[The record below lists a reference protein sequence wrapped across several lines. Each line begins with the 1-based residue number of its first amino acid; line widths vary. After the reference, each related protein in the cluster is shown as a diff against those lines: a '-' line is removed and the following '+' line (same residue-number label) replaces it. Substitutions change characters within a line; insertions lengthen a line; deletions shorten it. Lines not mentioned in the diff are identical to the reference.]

1 MLERKPNRMM
11 WKQLAAVALLGLAG
25 CGDGNPFD
33 YVPVSGRLTYE
44 DGTPIPAGGMRIGF
58 TVIDVAPKNGAF
70 PRPAEAVVNAEGNF
84 SSVTSYKPGDG
95 LMPGKHK
102 AAIYYATDAQGK
114 LLIPKDYAHA
124 STTPLVVE
132 VTADSARTPLEIK
145 VPRP

>member
-1 MLERKPNRMM
+1 MLNRSM
-11 WKQLAAVALLGLAG
+11 WKRFTALLLLCLAG

-44 DGTPIPAGGMRIGF
+44 DGAPIPAGGIRIGF

-70 PRPAEAVVNAEGNF
+70 PRPAEAVVDAEGNF

-114 LLIPKDYAHA
+114 SLIPKEFGHA

-132 VTADSARTPLEIK
+132 VTEDSADAPLQIK

>member
-1 MLERKPNRMM
+1 
-11 WKQLAAVALLGLAG
+11 
-25 CGDGNPFD
+25 
-33 YVPVSGRLTYE
+33 
-44 DGTPIPAGGMRIGF
+44 
-58 TVIDVAPKNGAF
+58 
-70 PRPAEAVVNAEGNF
+70 
-84 SSVTSYKPGDG
+84 
-95 LMPGKHK
+95 MPGKHK